1 MRGAYLVAM
10 DRLWTIGHSIR
21 PWQAFV
27 AMLREADIEAVADIR
42 RFAGSRR
49 HPQYSAD
56 AMAQAL
62 PELGIGYLPMPALG
76 GRRRPLPGSPNT
88 AWRSD
93 SFRGY
98 ADYMQTVGYQD
109 ARDRLAALARE
120 KRTAVMCA
128 EAVWWRCHRALVSD
142 DFKVHGWEVIHL
154 TALGSSEEHPYTTA
168 AQVID
173 GKLSY
178 AVPPPQPELF

>member
-1 MRGAYLVAM
+1 M

-21 PWQAFV
+21 PWDAFE
-27 AMLREADIEAVADIR
+27 AMLREADIAAVADIR

-49 HPQYSAD
+49 HPQYAAD

-62 PELGIGYLPMPALG
+62 SGLGIDYLPMPALG
-76 GRRRPLPGSPNT
+76 GRRRPLPDSPNT

-93 SFRGY
+93 AFRGY

-120 KRTAVMCA
+120 KRTAMMCA

-142 DFKVHGWEVIHL
+142 DFKTRGWQVIHL
-154 TALGSSEEHPYTTA
+154 VALGRSEEHPYTTA
-168 AQVID
+168 AQVVD
-173 GKLSY
+173 GELNY
-178 AVPPPQPELF
+178 AAAAPQPGLF

>member
-1 MRGAYLVAM
+1 M

-21 PWQAFV
+21 PWEAFV
-27 AMLREADIEAVADIR
+27 AMLHEAEIAAVADIR

-49 HPQYSAD
+49 HPQYSAE

-62 PELGIGYLPMPALG
+62 PGLGIDYLPMPALG
-76 GRRRPLPGSPNT
+76 GRRRPLPDSPNT

-120 KRTAVMCA
+120 KPTAVMCA

-142 DFKVHGWEVIHL
+142 DFKAHGWQVIHL
-154 TALGSSEEHPYTTA
+154 SALGRSEEHPYTSA

-173 GKLSY
+173 GELRYS
-178 AVPPPQPELF
+178 AAAAQPGLF